1 MIDGPQQ
8 RGVKNSLMNGCKRPN
23 VLPEKNKT
31 KHNRMKGQSVKPG
44 QLRLTECVA
53 GPNGGGAIVTL

>member
-8 RGVKNSLMNGCKRPN
+8 RGVKNSLMNACEHPN
-23 VLPEKNKT
+23 VLPEKKI
-31 KHNRMKGQSVKPG
+31 KHNRMKGQSIKRG
-44 QLRLTECVA
+44 QLRLTKCFA